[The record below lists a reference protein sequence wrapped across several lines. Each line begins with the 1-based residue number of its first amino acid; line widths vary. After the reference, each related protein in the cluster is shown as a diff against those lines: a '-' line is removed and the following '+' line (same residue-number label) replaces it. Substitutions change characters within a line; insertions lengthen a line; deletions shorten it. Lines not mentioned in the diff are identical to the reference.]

1 MMNTQCISHNYKSY
15 LWLPD
20 DEVEVAEIETL
31 KQNHSRSQAGGFAVC
46 VRFLE
51 VLKDSRLAALDKAGF
66 DEKDVTEEMLWL
78 DIEWPRMSRFG
89 MRIYGPSSLKKN
101 FPRVITA
108 GFAQQR
114 YIKRNPKTGERICDE
129 NGVPLVYSTYQDAKT
144 DSYLDAEGDE
154 RKAINRL
161 EAAISFE
168 PLTTAAENTAIFC
181 TSAGIGPTISIPGTG
196 RSSLSAWIASS
207 ASPLATAVTPSVV
220 LFRFISSAIPS
231 RGKSFVVR

>member
-108 GFAQQR
+108 GFAQER

-154 RKAINRL
+154 KKY
-161 EAAISFE
+161 
-168 PLTTAAENTAIFC
+168 
-181 TSAGIGPTISIPGTG
+181 PGEIVHQALFHLG
-196 RSSLSAWIASS
+196 RILLGCGVLR
-207 ASPLATAVTPSVV
+207 PYKGHPPS
-220 LFRFISSAIPS
+220 
-231 RGKSFVVR
+231 